1 MLHSFLSRPLGGAL
15 VASLLVAVLELI
27 ALGGGA
33 AAPDLGVT
41 VVSLHAA
48 LGLVIGLS
56 MWLTE
61 SLADRLMLRPLTAA
75 LLRTLPALPPLVW
88 LGRTLFQGASAAT
101 LPGASSGPYWVPV
114 VGGAM
119 IAVALAVGVAILSR
133 PGAVRRVVVAGA
145 CFVAAAVVELGNR
158 RLFQAEYPDLHAFLI
173 PVSVVLFTAGLRAA
187 AGRTVPTL
195 DARGPAAPLIAGSL
209 ACALILLGLGLS
221 LAGGLEDADSRWL
234 LTTEG
239 NHGRHLVRL
248 VRDRFDGDGDGF
260 SRALG
265 GGDCDDGDER
275 VNPGAAEVPSNRIDE
290 DCDGADAAPP
300 PRQPAVEKRRA
311 DALTTYRDLPARA
324 ELLRRAAGW
333 NLLLISVNALRADA
347 VADTPAN
354 RKAFP
359 HIFALFDRSRRFTRA
374 FSPSSGTDVSVS
386 SVITGHINPFR
397 PLGTT
402 LFESI
407 RRGGRATHAVLPRE
421 VLRYAGKN
429 LLVRGL
435 DHHDVIVNDQL
446 QRDVSTSTTSIATT
460 KRGLAALDRMAAGRA
475 PFMLWL
481 HYFDVHEHLQIEA
494 ADPDLSATA
503 AKGGFDLATREGKYR
518 ALVAVVDREIG
529 AVVAEVE
536 RRGLADSTAIIFFS
550 DHGESLGEDERL
562 PDNHGLF
569 LYHPLV
575 HVPLALH
582 VPDGPTGASD
592 EPVTLLDLTPTVVEL
607 LGAQP
612 WPDLAGRS
620 LVPHLVPGA
629 PPELLSQP
637 RPLPLNESDQWGVI
651 QWPDKLLVRPKDNLV
666 ELYDLSRDPGE
677 RHDRAVREPDTVR
690 KLKALYQSFPAVNLD
705 RTRKGREQ
713 RDRLAL
719 PPRRR

>member
-1 MLHSFLSRPLGGAL
+1 VLHSYLSRPVGGAL
-15 VASLLVAVLELI
+15 AASLLVAALELI
-27 ALGGGA
+27 ALGRGA
-33 AAPDLGVT
+33 AAPDLGIT

-61 SLADRLMLRPLTAA
+61 YLADRLMLRPLTASM
-75 LLRTLPALPPLVW
+75 LRTLPALPPLLW

-101 LPGASSGPYWVPV
+101 LPGASWGPVWVPV

-119 IAVALAVGVAILSR
+119 IAAALAVGMAILSR
-133 PGAVRRVVVAGA
+133 PGAVRRAVVAGA
-145 CFVAAAVVELGNR
+145 CFAAAAVVELGNR

-187 AGRTVPTL
+187 AGRPAPTL
-195 DARGPAAPLIAGSL
+195 DTRGPAAPLIAGSL

-265 GGDCDDGDER
+265 GGDCDDGDAR
-275 VNPGAAEVPSNRIDE
+275 VNPGAAEVPANRIDE
-290 DCDGADAAPP
+290 DCDGADATPP

-311 DALTTYRDLPARA
+311 DAMATYRDLPARA

-333 NLLLISVNALRADA
+333 NLLLISVDSLRADA
-347 VADTPAN
+347 VTDTPAN
-354 RKAFP
+354 RVAFP

-374 FSPSSGTDVSVS
+374 FSPSSGTDLSVS

-397 PLGTT
+397 PLATT

-435 DHHDVIVNDQL
+435 DRHDVIVNDQL

-460 KRGLAALDRMAAGRA
+460 KRGLAALDRMGAGSA

-481 HYFDVHEHLQIEA
+481 HYFDVHEHLQIEST
-494 ADPDLSATA
+494 DPGLTA
-503 AKGGFDLATREGKYR
+503 AAARGGFDLATREGKYR
-518 ALVAVVDREIG
+518 ALIAVVDREIG
-529 AVVAEVE
+529 AVVAEME
-536 RRGLADSTAIIFFS
+536 RRGLADRTAIVFFS

-569 LYHPLV
+569 LYNPLV

-582 VPDGPTGASD
+582 VPGGQTGSSD
-592 EPVTLLDLTPTVVEL
+592 EPVTLLDLTPTIVEL
-607 LGAQP
+607 FGAQP

-620 LVPHLVPGA
+620 LVPHLVAGA

-677 RHDRAVREPDTVR
+677 RHDRAEREPATVG

-705 RTRKGREQ
+705 RTRKGRER